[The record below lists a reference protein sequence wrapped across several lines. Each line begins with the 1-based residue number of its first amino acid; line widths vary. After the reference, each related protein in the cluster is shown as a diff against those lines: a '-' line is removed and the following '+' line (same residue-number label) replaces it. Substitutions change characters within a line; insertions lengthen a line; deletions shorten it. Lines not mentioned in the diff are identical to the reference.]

1 MVAVTDVDAAASRGP
16 ERPDRTATRVA
27 DAHVQARRTLGVA
40 AAFAVASPLAAV
52 LPHDTGAWLPL
63 HLFLVGALVTAI
75 SGATQLLAVT
85 WSTAPAPPAGL
96 AAAQRW
102 TVAVGAIGVAAGR
115 ELDIDAVTGTG
126 ATLVGIGLALLAAVL
141 VGVRRAAGTDRF
153 APAIDTYLAALAC
166 GGFGIVLGGIIAAG
180 DPGAWWVRLR
190 GAHLAANVFGLVGL
204 VIAGTLPF
212 FVATQVRMKMAP
224 RASPTRVRTHGAGLT
239 GAVVV
244 TALGHL
250 LDRPGVAALGLVAY
264 AALLVLVVTILP
276 RPGRRQLDWAGP
288 RLLQLVA
295 GIAWWV
301 VATLLLARAWS
312 SGGGPDEAAVLRALA
327 IGGYAQILVASLA
340 YFGPV
345 LRGGGHERLSAGFAT
360 TRSWPGL
367 VAGNAAAG
375 ALLAGADGLAVVALV
390 AWAID
395 TAWRA
400 VRLVL
405 PSGR

>member
-1 MVAVTDVDAAASRGP
+1 VLQKVRGLLAKAESTEFEAEAAALTAKAQELMTRHAIDRAALHVGQAVG
-16 ERPDRTATRVA
+16 RPSIIRVA
-27 DAHVQARRTLGVA
+27 
-40 AAFAVASPLAAV
+40 
-52 LPHDTGAWLPL
+52 
-63 HLFLVGALVTAI
+63 I
-75 SGATQLLAVT
+75 E
-85 WSTAPAPPAGL
+85 APY
-96 AAAQRW
+96 
-102 TVAVGAIGVAAGR
+102 V
-115 ELDIDAVTGTG
+115 
-126 ATLVGIGLALLAAVL
+126 
-141 VGVRRAAGTDRF
+141 
-153 APAIDTYLAALAC
+153 
-166 GGFGIVLGGIIAAG
+166 
-180 DPGAWWVRLR
+180 DPKSL
-190 GAHLAANVFGLVGL
+190 
-204 VIAGTLPF
+204 
-212 FVATQVRMKMAP
+212 
-224 RASPTRVRTHGAGLT
+224 
-239 GAVVV
+239 
-244 TALGHL
+244 
-250 LDRPGVAALGLVAY
+250 
-264 AALLVLVVTILP
+264 
-276 RPGRRQLDWAGP
+276 
-288 RLLQLVA
+288 LLQLVA